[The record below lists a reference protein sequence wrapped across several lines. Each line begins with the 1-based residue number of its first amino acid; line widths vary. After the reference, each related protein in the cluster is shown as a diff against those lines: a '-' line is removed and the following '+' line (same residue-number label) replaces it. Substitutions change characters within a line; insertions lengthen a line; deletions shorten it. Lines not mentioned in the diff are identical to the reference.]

1 MFRGPGMLLATVF
14 FTNYCRIIQY
24 SSKFVSWA
32 MIQRGLSEDL
42 VDKIKALERSVSTA
56 RKCES
61 CHCYRARVSSLAS
74 IDALMRR
81 ALDYL
86 QSLCRPSTLQL
97 ATM

>member
-1 MFRGPGMLLATVF
+1 MFPGPGMLLATVF

-56 RKCES
+56 RKCEFMTLLQGSGEQPGKHWRFNAS
-61 CHCYRARVSSLAS
+61 CSGLSAV
-74 IDALMRR
+74 
-81 ALDYL
+81 
-86 QSLCRPSTLQL
+86 PV
-97 ATM
+97 